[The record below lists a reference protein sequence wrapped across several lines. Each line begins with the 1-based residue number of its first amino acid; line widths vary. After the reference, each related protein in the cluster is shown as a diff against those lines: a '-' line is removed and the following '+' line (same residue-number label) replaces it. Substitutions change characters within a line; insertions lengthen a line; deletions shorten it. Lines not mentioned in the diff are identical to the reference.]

1 MIHRWRWQIAFQ
13 IQEEVEH
20 EPASV
25 SEAVGGLQNLV
36 LSFCSYDT
44 LIVGSLYE

>member
-1 MIHRWRWQIAFQ
+1 MCLHPSQV
-13 IQEEVEH
+13 QEEVE
-20 EPASV
+20 PASA

-44 LIVGSLYE
+44 LLVGSLYE